1 MDDQTGLKI
10 LRDEI
15 AGLKAK
21 GGGDVS
27 VDSLEK
33 RVAGLLEQA
42 GASHAERSLQTQ
54 YTLAQYDANHR
65 SSIESFKATVESG
78 REALNALVLINGGAV
93 VALLGFVGAMA
104 AKSNGAVVAGA
115 MRAPMLRFGTGVLL
129 GALAFGA
136 RYLSQA
142 FDQHGWKRRAFALN
156 LLVISLT
163 IAGYAV
169 FAWGLIGASDAIVA
183 KVP

>member
-1 MDDQTGLKI
+1 MDDQAGLKI

-21 GGGDVS
+21 GSEDVS
-27 VDSLEK
+27 VDALER
-33 RVAGLLEQA
+33 RVAGLLDQA
-42 GASHAERSLQTQ
+42 GESHAVHSLQTQ
-54 YTLAQYDANHR
+54 ITLAQYEAQHR
-65 SSIESFKATVESG
+65 SDLESFKATVESG

-93 VALLGFVGAMA
+93 VALLGFIGAMA
-104 AKSNGAVVAGA
+104 AKSNGVVVAGA

-142 FDQHGWKRRAFALN
+142 LDQHGWKRWALALN
-156 LLVISLT
+156 LFVISLT

-169 FAWGLIGASDAIVA
+169 FAWGLLGASDAIVA